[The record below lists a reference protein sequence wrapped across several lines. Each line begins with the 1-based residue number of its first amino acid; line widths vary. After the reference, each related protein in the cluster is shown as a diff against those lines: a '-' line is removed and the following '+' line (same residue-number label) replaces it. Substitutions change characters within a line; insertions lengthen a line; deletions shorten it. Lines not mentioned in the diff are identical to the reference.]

1 MQQLKRNSLLRH
13 GGCEESGDQYIAQMI
28 IYVSV
33 YLPVAA
39 TSYLEPITTSKLL

>member
-1 MQQLKRNSLLRH
+1 MMGVKRGRE
-13 GGCEESGDQYIAQMI
+13 GERESSYQHIAKMI

-33 YLPVAA
+33 YLTVAA